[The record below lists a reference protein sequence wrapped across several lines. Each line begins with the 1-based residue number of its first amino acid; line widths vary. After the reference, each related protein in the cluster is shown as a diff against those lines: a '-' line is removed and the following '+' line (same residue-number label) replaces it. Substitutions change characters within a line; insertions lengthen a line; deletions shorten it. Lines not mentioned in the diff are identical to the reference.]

1 MLHSLTIH
9 DVGPLVRAEIALR
22 PRLNVVTGDNGLGK
36 SFLLELAWWV
46 LTRTW
51 ASAPAWPRPEQQAHA
66 HVHWRGSTTTHP
78 VNPLVPSKSGS
89 PARFDQPSQSWRE
102 RVGNDIHD
110 APTLFAL
117 ADGSFAAWDP
127 VRHVRWVEDH
137 DTGGFEPESVGVTRF
152 TPDELVHGLEHQGR
166 AVSNGLI
173 RDWVSWQRERP
184 DESGRFAVLEAV
196 LAALSEDPANPL
208 RPGRPMRVFV
218 DDAREFPTLEFA
230 YGTTP
235 LIHTSSA
242 VRRIVGLAYLLVWA
256 WHEHLGAAKLRGQA
270 PASEIVL
277 LLDEVENHLPP
288 RWQRRILPALLAAIA
303 ALPGSPR
310 VQLIATTHAPLTL
323 AGLEPVFDPASD
335 AIFHLAEA
343 QTDRGVEA
351 VLSELPWSP
360 QGDAVNWLVSES
372 FGLRQARSLDA
383 ERAIEAAEAFMRG
396 EPWPAPLDTREAI
409 HDALRRSLPDHDH
422 FWPRWLVRIGVVA

>member
-1 MLHSLTIH
+1 MGARETVCSTH
-9 DVGPLVRAEIALR
+9 RATA
-22 PRLNVVTGDNGLGK
+22 
-36 SFLLELAWWV
+36 
-46 LTRTW
+46 
-51 ASAPAWPRPEQQAHA
+51 
-66 HVHWRGSTTTHP
+66 
-78 VNPLVPSKSGS
+78 
-89 PARFDQPSQSWRE
+89 
-102 RVGNDIHD
+102 
-110 APTLFAL
+110 
-117 ADGSFAAWDP
+117 
-127 VRHVRWVEDH
+127 
-137 DTGGFEPESVGVTRF
+137 
-152 TPDELVHGLEHQGR
+152 
-166 AVSNGLI
+166 
-173 RDWVSWQRERP
+173 
-184 DESGRFAVLEAV
+184 LEAV
-196 LAALSEDPANPL
+196 LAALSEDPATPL

-270 PASEIVL
+270 PASQIVV
-277 LLDEVENHLPP
+277 LLDEVENHLHP
-288 RWQRRILPALLAAIA
+288 RWQRCILPALLAAIE

-343 QTDRGVEA
+343 KTDRGTEA

-372 FGLRQARSLDA
+372 FGLQQARSLDA
-383 ERAIEAAEAFMRG
+383 ERAQ
-396 EPWPAPLDTREAI
+396 PL
-409 HDALRRSLPDHDH
+409 H
-422 FWPRWLVRIGVVA
+422 PR

>member
-9 DVGPLVRAEIALR
+9 DVGPLVRAEMALR

-51 ASAPAWPRPEQQAHA
+51 ASSPAWPRPEQQAHA
-66 HVHWRGSTTTHP
+66 HVHWRSSTTTHP

-127 VRHVRWVEDH
+127 LRHVRWVEDH
-137 DTGGFEPESVGVTRF
+137 DTGGFDPESVGVTRF
-152 TPDELVHGLEHQGR
+152 TSDELVHGLEHQGR

-196 LAALSEDPANPL
+196 LAALSEDPATPL

-270 PASEIVL
+270 PASQIVV
-277 LLDEVENHLPP
+277 LLDEVENHLHP
-288 RWQRRILPALLAAIA
+288 RWQRCILPALLAAIE

-343 QTDRGVEA
+343 KTDRGTEA

-372 FGLRQARSLDA
+372 FGLQQARSLDA
-383 ERAIEAAEAFMRG
+383 ERAQ
-396 EPWPAPLDTREAI
+396 PL
-409 HDALRRSLPDHDH
+409 H
-422 FWPRWLVRIGVVA
+422 PR